1 MPLSAFSDRFAAYDV
16 TPVENLFLLEYM
28 PHAPG
33 DYVRVY
39 LYGLMQC
46 HHPDADAT
54 LDGMARVL
62 SLKPDQVLAALRYW
76 EQKGLVVGVSDNP
89 PQFRFENVRSA
100 MMNESG
106 SDPQGAYQY
115 KEFNNQLQSMLGL
128 LHPQQFQKAMEWVE
142 DLKLPTDVV
151 LAIVRE
157 KLDQLTEG
165 GARKRSLPYLFK
177 AFETCAMEFS
187 ERGIKTSAAA
197 MKELSRGRPGY
208 KLAMKVLDYYNLR
221 RSPTTAEVELA
232 EKWLSTW
239 KMDERAVMAGLKQ
252 TANAANP
259 SFAYLDRILER
270 HAAPEGDAADQIER
284 SKQLFELTK
293 ALLTELGEG
302 ARAPSADQLAQ
313 VQAWLDQGFEPA
325 ALVRAAVRCSRS
337 GRHAFE
343 QLAMEISKWGQ
354 LGITTAE
361 KAELHNQQLTEL
373 RTLAT
378 EVFSRAGL
386 DRRPTE
392 ADLSQLREWLKR
404 APAELVLYAAECANG
419 LKLPTRAMAK
429 NLGDWASK
437 GIADVEAAKAER
449 KARTPQPTGP
459 SKTQP
464 PKSDAQAYKQ
474 RTYGEGF
481 FDTFFAD
488 LSDSGEDGD
497 QP

>member
-28 PHAPG
+28 PHAPA

-54 LDGMARVL
+54 LDGLARVL
-62 SLKPDQVLAALRYW
+62 ALKPDQVLAAFRYW
-76 EQKGLVVGVSDNP
+76 EQKGLVVGISDNP
-89 PQFRFENVRSA
+89 PQFRYENVRTA
-100 MMNESG
+100 MVNETG
-106 SDPQGAYQY
+106 ADPQGAYQY
-115 KEFNNQLQSMLGL
+115 KEFNNQLQAMLGL

-142 DLKLPTDVV
+142 DLKLPPDVV

-177 AFETCAMEFS
+177 AFETSAMEFA
-187 ERGIKTSAAA
+187 ERGIKTRDAA
-197 MKELSRGRPGY
+197 MKELSRGKPGY
-208 KLAMKVLDYYNLR
+208 RLAMKVLDYYNLR

-232 EKWLSTW
+232 EKWLGAW
-239 KMDERAVMAGLKQ
+239 KMDDKAIMAGLKQ

-270 HAAPEGDAADQIER
+270 HVAPDGDAARQIER
-284 SKQLFELTK
+284 SRQLFELTK
-293 ALLTELGEG
+293 QLLTELGEG
-302 ARAPSADQLAQ
+302 SRGPSTDQLAQ
-313 VQAWLDQGFEPA
+313 VQAWLDQGFEPGV
-325 ALVRAAVRCSRS
+325 LVRAAVRCSRS

-343 QLAMEISKWGQ
+343 QLELEIGKWGQ
-354 LGITTAE
+354 LGITTDE
-361 KAELHNQQLTEL
+361 KAEAHNQQLSEL

-378 EVFSRAGL
+378 EVFSRAGI

-404 APAELVLYAAECANG
+404 APSELILYAAECANG

-429 NLGDWASK
+429 NLGDWAAK
-437 GIADVEAAKAER
+437 GIIDVAAAQAER
-449 KARTPQPTGP
+449 KARTPMPREP
-459 SKTQP
+459 KSAQP
-464 PKSDAQAYKQ
+464 PKHDAQNYKQ
-474 RTYGEGF
+474 RSYSPDF
-481 FDTFFAD
+481 FDSFFAD
-488 LSDSGEDGD
+488 LSKKPEDGD